1 MVKQLDF
8 LWSLSRFNK
17 RLISLAVDASFV
29 CLAFF
34 CAYWARLGEFSEF
47 KTDSVWFVLAGTV
60 FVTLLVNARLGL
72 YRAILRYLTF
82 HAFTAILFGAAVSAL
97 SVTTLAYF
105 FQAPIP
111 RTVPIIYFPFLVM
124 LCGGSR
130 LLIRGLLL
138 HAPTKGC
145 ESVLVFGAGSTGRQ
159 LALALR
165 QASSYRVKGFIDH
178 DASLANTIIQGTPV
192 YNVDKIDDLIEK
204 FHISKLLLAIPRASR
219 SERKKVID
227 RLLPYAVEVLTV
239 PDFDDI
245 VTGKAKISE
254 LQDVAVDDLLGRD
267 VVAPVASLMQSNI
280 AGKVVMVTGAGG
292 SIGSELC
299 RQRVVEQATNW
310 GLCVS
315 SVFAGYAID
324 EDVLVCAGFYSINGR
339 NSIKGTFYMTIDLN
353 TQAVLKSTFK
363 EIPEDFI
370 TQDWTEKQLNKAKKK
385 ESKKGKKIEA
395 YEFALRD
402 FVLKDGGG
410 ARLLAE
416 QYYVHVVTTTTTDA
430 NGNTTTRTTYH
441 YYYNYVYIIYSA
453 ADGSINWLS
462 KVDKYQHSIN
472 DGGYR
477 SSYSLHVKE
486 DKMYLMYNLRAK
498 DYYEKEE
505 RTEMSRKDK
514 KAYLTF
520 ISEVDNKGNIVDEIL
535 INHSEEETY
544 VIPKFCEQ
552 ITSNKNLIY
561 TGKGKTQQIGIATFK

>member
-1 MVKQLDF
+1 MKNIYLLLLFILSINYTAQQLPMTEKVDITWGNDIKMKKGSYYRDVIDVDENSIYMSKWVKNDF
-8 LWSLSRFNK
+8 IIELFNSKMISTQQETIDMSFDGK
-17 RLISLAVDASFV
+17 RDVMLEGIF
-29 CLAFF
+29 
-34 CAYWARLGEFSEF
+34 
-47 KTDSVWFVLAGTV
+47 
-60 FVTLLVNARLGL
+60 
-72 YRAILRYLTF
+72 
-82 HAFTAILFGAAVSAL
+82 LFGDDFIIMGSYSDKKTKENSIYYKTVSKNTLTKQSTWKELASMTFEKRRRDGSFSYAMSPDSNKLMLYYDLPILDKDAPAKFGFKVFDLGMKMDWEKELELGYGEKLFSIQNYRL
-97 SVTTLAYF
+97 SNKGDVYLIGQEFDLSQYKMFSKREPSDRKYHILAYQNQGKKLKDF
-105 FQAPIP
+105 N
-111 RTVPIIYFPFLVM
+111 V
-124 LCGGSR
+124 
-130 LLIRGLLL
+130 
-138 HAPTKGC
+138 
-145 ESVLVFGAGSTGRQ
+145 VL
-159 LALALR
+159 
-165 QASSYRVKGFIDH
+165 KDKFIND
-178 DASLANTIIQGTPV
+178 
-192 YNVDKIDDLIEK
+192 
-204 FHISKLLLAIPRASR
+204 IS
-219 SERKKVID
+219 
-227 RLLPYAVEVLTV
+227 
-239 PDFDDI
+239 
-245 VTGKAKISE
+245 
-254 LQDVAVDDLLGRD
+254 
-267 VVAPVASLMQSNI
+267 
-280 AGKVVMVTGAGG
+280 
-292 SIGSELC
+292 
-299 RQRVVEQATNW
+299 
-310 GLCVS
+310 
-315 SVFAGYAID
+315 YAID

-395 YEFALRD
+395 YEFDLRD

-441 YYYNYVYIIYSA
+441 YYYNDVYIIDIA

-535 INHSEEETY
+535 INNSEEETY

-552 ITSNKNLIY
+552 ITSNKTLIY
-561 TGKGKTQQIGIATFK
+561 TGKGKTQKMGIATFK